1 MFFASLLFCW
11 VGLNGPECLVA
22 QDTYGP
28 YPTDK
33 QCQARLTEM
42 ATAIKEEMPYISV
55 KGRLC
60 EDIINMEKV

>member
-11 VGLNGPECLVA
+11 VGANGPECLVA

-55 KGRLC
+55 RGRLC